1 MTYPA
6 EPPTPPFAAPPTSP
20 PTSPPWVPAPT
31 RPEPPLPRIRWG
43 MGDVLIGLAL
53 WVFGGA
59 VGSLILLGSGEVS
72 GDSLTD
78 LSLGA
83 ITISLVCGWP
93 GFLGWPIVATYWKGQ
108 RSLRLDFGLD
118 FRPIDLGWGL
128 LGGLV
133 ALVLSAAG
141 GVIWTLVSQ
150 ESTPSNTE
158 FLPTKPSA
166 LTAFVIFFL
175 VAICTP
181 IVEELFFRGLFLR
194 SVGRRWNLTAGVLI
208 TSLVF
213 GLFHAQGESLA
224 QMAFIVLVTASYGA
238 VFALLVVRANGRLG
252 PSVIAHMCVNAV
264 GVLGALYL

>member
-1 MTYPA
+1 MTYPT
-6 EPPTPPFAAPPTSP
+6 EPPTPPVPGPPNSP
-20 PTSPPWVPAPT
+20 PGMPAPT
-31 RPEPPLPRIRWG
+31 FSERPRPIIRWG
-43 MGDVLIGLAL
+43 LGDVLIGLTL
-53 WVFGGA
+53 WIVGGV
-59 VGSLILLGSGEVS
+59 VGSIVLLGTGEVS
-72 GDSLTD
+72 GGSLTA

-108 RSLRLDFGLD
+108 RSLRRDFGVD
-118 FRPIDLGWGL
+118 VRPIDLGWGL
-128 LGGLV
+128 LGGLA
-133 ALVLSAAG
+133 ALILSAVG
-141 GVIWTLVSQ
+141 GVVWTLISN

-158 FLPTKPSA
+158 FLPAKPSA
-166 LTAFVIFFL
+166 LTAIVIFFL
-175 VAICTP
+175 IAICTP

-224 QMAFIVLVTASYGA
+224 QSAFIVAVTASYGA
-238 VFALLVVRANGRLG
+238 VFALLVLRANGRLG